1 MATRTIRTTIDWT
14 RAHCPL
20 LGVERTSLGGAAM
33 SANDP
38 KRTTSRRSGNTDYAV
53 SPSEQQRM
61 CEGRYQ
67 ARAFLNLQDCEVLHS
82 SRSWSGGQ
90 CGLKGSAMTEFA
102 KRRITGDVVILT
114 VGVAILTVLAFLGAL

>member
-38 KRTTSRRSGNTDYAV
+38 EQTFRVGNCT
-53 SPSEQQRM
+53 M
-61 CEGRYQ
+61 
-67 ARAFLNLQDCEVLHS
+67 AFTPTH
-82 SRSWSGGQ
+82 
-90 CGLKGSAMTEFA
+90 
-102 KRRITGDVVILT
+102 
-114 VGVAILTVLAFLGAL
+114 